1 MRFNEKKKQERRKRE
16 LEYGVVMVT
25 LVLRL
30 IMVFAAEYRISW
42 MVVSGVLKHKLSRDF
57 SKNLVEESLVLKD
70 LRATVFG

>member
-1 MRFNEKKKQERRKRE
+1 MRFNGKKKQERRKRE